1 MGPKHKRL
9 KRKQR
14 LVVAKHWARTYSG
27 KNLVRGYRKHFG
39 VDWLCAVSELQM
51 LGYDIPE
58 DYIKQLQMDEDSR
71 RKANE
76 ERKRKREAEQVRE
89 NFSMDSDEYFY
100 YIAGYTSGGAPFG
113 ITWEE
118 WEQIRLSHKPT

>member
-1 MGPKHKRL
+1 
-9 KRKQR
+9 
-14 LVVAKHWARTYSG
+14 
-27 KNLVRGYRKHFG
+27 
-39 VDWLCAVSELQM
+39 M